1 MDLSIVNN
9 DYYLSG
15 MAALVGDV
23 DSKTDKSHVSYISHT
38 CLCRTANGYVT

>member
-15 MAALVGDV
+15 MAALIGDV
-23 DSKTDKSHVSYISHT
+23 D
-38 CLCRTANGYVT
+38 